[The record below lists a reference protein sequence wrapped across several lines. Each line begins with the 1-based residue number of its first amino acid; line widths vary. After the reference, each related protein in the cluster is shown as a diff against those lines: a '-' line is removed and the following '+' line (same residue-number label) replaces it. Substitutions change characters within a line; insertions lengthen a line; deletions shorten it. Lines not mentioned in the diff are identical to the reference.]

1 MIRARQLLRLAALP
15 PPRARSYA
23 DAAAGPAAMAFTFAS
38 PTQVRAQ
45 RRRRPPCGTGPQ
57 RGLRP
62 PLAQPGVRPP
72 GGPFGPKGLQTPRAP
87 PARPC
92 CGSATF

>member
-38 PTQVRAQ
+38 PTQVRAV
-45 RRRRPPCGTGPQ
+45 RLVGRHRAAPLPPAWPH
-57 RGLRP
+57 RGLSAP
-62 PLAQPGVRPP
+62 FSQPGVPLFP
-72 GGPFGPKGLQTPRAP
+72 SDPNPSVTP
-87 PARPC
+87 
-92 CGSATF
+92 